1 MTVPTAR
8 QLSSVD
14 GGTLVTVPDPKLR
27 RLRWILL
34 LGSVPFAIAALMLA
48 GKLFGL
54 QGTAG
59 PALEGYERGSYAASA
74 EQLGPLFDWNAFE
87 PWIAHFDRGTARA
100 AAGDTIPAIADLER
114 AFAQA
119 PTAKKCDVAV
129 NLSLSWELLGDSY
142 ASQGQLAGAARLYAT
157 AKAVIEAAGPECEPP
172 NAPQNNEE
180 GRDPGQELSDASDR
194 LDAKSGLT
202 APPRTG
208 DGEDDASG
216 TEQDQLEQLREQND
230 DAAGEKAERETQNR
244 GEDSGGAFT
253 DRPW

>member
-1 MTVPTAR
+1 M
-8 QLSSVD
+8 
-14 GGTLVTVPDPKLR
+14 TVPDPKLR

-34 LGSVPFAIAALMLA
+34 LASVPFAIAALVLV
-48 GKLFGL
+48 GKLLGL

-59 PALEGYERGSYAASA
+59 PALDSYERGSYATSA
-74 EQLGPLFDWNAFE
+74 EQLDPLFDWNAFE

-100 AAGDTIPAIADLER
+100 AAGDTIPAITDLEQ

-119 PTAKKCDVAV
+119 PGAKKCDVAV
-129 NLSLSWELLGDSY
+129 NLSLSWETLGDSY
-142 ASQGQLAGAARLYAT
+142 AVQGQLAGAARLYAT

-172 NAPQNNEE
+172 NAPPNSQE
-180 GRDPGQELSDASDR
+180 GRDPGQELSEASDR

-202 APPRTG
+202 APPSG
-208 DGEDDASG
+208 GGDDAQG
-216 TEQDQLEQLREQND
+216 DVQDQLDELREQND
-230 DAAGEKAERETQNR
+230 DAAGEKAEREAQNR

>member
-1 MTVPTAR
+1 MTVA
-8 QLSSVD
+8 
-14 GGTLVTVPDPKLR
+14 DPGRR

-48 GKLFGL
+48 GKLLGL
-54 QGTAG
+54 QAAAG
-59 PALEGYERGSYAASA
+59 PALESYERGSYAASV
-74 EQLGPLFDWNAFE
+74 EQLDPLFDWNAFE

-100 AAGDTIPAIADLER
+100 AAGDTIPAITDLER

-119 PTAKKCDVAV
+119 PNAQRCDVAV

-142 ASQGQLAGAARLYAT
+142 AQQGQLAGAARLYAT

-172 NAPQNNEE
+172 NAPQNSQE
-180 GRDPGQELSDASDR
+180 GRDPGQELSDASER
-194 LDAKSGLT
+194 LDAKSDLS
-202 APPRTG
+202 APPATG
-208 DGEDDASG
+208 DGADDAPGS
-216 TEQDQLEQLREQND
+216 EQEQLEELREQND
-230 DAAGEKAERETQNR
+230 DAAGEKAERDAQNR

>member
-1 MTVPTAR
+1 MSVPNPA
-8 QLSSVD
+8 
-14 GGTLVTVPDPKLR
+14 LR

-34 LGSVPFAIAALMLA
+34 LGSVPFAIAALILA
-48 GKLFGL
+48 GKLIGL

-59 PALEGYERGSYAASA
+59 PSLDSYDRGNYAASA
-74 EQLGPLFDWNAFE
+74 EQLDPLFEWNAFE

-100 AAGDTIPAIADLER
+100 ASGDTIPAITDLER

-119 PTAKKCDVAV
+119 PSAKKCDVAV

-172 NAPQNNEE
+172 NAPQNNLE

-194 LDAKSGLT
+194 LDAKSDQT
-202 APPRTG
+202 APPRSGTG
-208 DGEDDASG
+208 DGDSPGA
-216 TEQDQLEQLREQND
+216 EQDQLEQLREQND

-244 GEDSGGAFT
+244 GQDSGGAFT